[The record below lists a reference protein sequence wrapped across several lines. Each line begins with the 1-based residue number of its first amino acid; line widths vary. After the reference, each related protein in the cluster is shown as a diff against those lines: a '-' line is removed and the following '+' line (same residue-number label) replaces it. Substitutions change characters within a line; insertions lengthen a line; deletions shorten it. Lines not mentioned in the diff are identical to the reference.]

1 MHFIIFHSLVSIPT
15 VHFSVKYGILSQIAQ
30 HAHSPLED
38 EQLSDTSQNP
48 AADSI
53 WSFWVSPAIQIHGG
67 TDSCSSFTL
76 CTPQQQKVV
85 ILGLSGSCVS

>member
-1 MHFIIFHSLVSIPT
+1 MESYHKLQVC
-15 VHFSVKYGILSQIAQ
+15 AQ

-38 EQLSDTSQNP
+38 EQLPDTSQNP

-53 WSFWVSPAIQIHGG
+53 WSFWAPPAIQIHGE

-76 CTPQQQKVV
+76 CTSQKQKVV
-85 ILGLSGSCVS
+85 ILGLRESCVT